1 MTRTGALYANRRLLA
16 KNCTSF
22 ILTPAH
28 IIFTTTQHLLKFVHI
43 TNVEGMEQAEQ
54 EMDTLKSTN
63 SDLQIWKYLPI
74 HKKAMSDAEAL
85 NVADG

>member
-43 TNVEGMEQAEQ
+43 TNVEGMKELIA
-54 EMDTLKSTN
+54 
-63 SDLQIWKYLPI
+63 
-74 HKKAMSDAEAL
+74 
-85 NVADG
+85 G

>member
-43 TNVEGMEQAEQ
+43 TNVEGMKQVEQ
-54 EMDTLKSTN
+54 EVIT
-63 SDLQIWKYLPI
+63 
-74 HKKAMSDAEAL
+74 
-85 NVADG
+85 